1 LNQIR
6 LMTVICALILTLCV
20 LFGGYYLYDRYF
32 IRDGLRE
39 QISQLV
45 KAEEINIEKQD
56 NLSTVLIRSSE
67 IEDFQN
73 VYQKTAKLVY
83 QSLGPQAEII
93 FLDERTEN
101 LSLLYEECSFIIH
114 EGIATGK
121 FRDMR
126 TQVLNLADQEGVQ
139 CDLTMDSFNI
149 YLVLRDEEG
158 YLYEVIPRI
167 NQLDEWEKLGGDMID

>member
-1 LNQIR
+1 MKQIR
-6 LMTVICALILTLCV
+6 FITVICSLILTLCV

-45 KAEEINIEKQD
+45 TAQEINIEKQD
-56 NLSTVLIRSSE
+56 NSSVVSIRSAE
-67 IEDFQN
+67 IDDFQS

-83 QSLGPQAEII
+83 QSLGPQAEIV

-101 LSLLYEECSFIIH
+101 LSMLYEECNFIIH

-121 FRDMR
+121 FQDMR

-139 CDLTMDSFNI
+139 CDLSIDSSNI
-149 YLVLRDEEG
+149 YLVLKDDQG

-167 NQLDEWEKLGGDMID
+167 KQLDGWEKLGGDMVD